1 MSVTKPAAAPRKSAP
16 NADTAIDFDPFSL
29 DNHGRALL
37 DRGAIIAPVL
47 VSWQYRILRAD
58 AFQAWL
64 GMKEIV
70 LAPGR
75 MSQDALLEG
84 IRYAGTYRV
93 ASDTSAAVYRTLWG
107 YGNETAMRNM
117 DRLCRDPAPS
127 ITIIQGE
134 LLDFVRG
141 LRTFLGEAGP
151 EHFVQEVLTAADGRR
166 P

>member
-1 MSVTKPAAAPRKSAP
+1 MSVTKPAAALRKAAP
-16 NADTAIDFDPFSL
+16 NADTPLGFDPFAL

-37 DRGAIIAPVL
+37 DRGVIIAPVV
-47 VSWQYRILRAD
+47 VSWQYHIARPE

-75 MSQDALLEG
+75 MSQDALLAG

-93 ASDTSAAVYRTLWG
+93 ASETSAAVYRTLWG
-107 YGNETAMRNM
+107 YTDETAMRNM

-141 LRTFLGEAGP
+141 LKTLLGEAGA
-151 EHFVQEVLTAADGRR
+151 EHFVQEVLTAADGSR